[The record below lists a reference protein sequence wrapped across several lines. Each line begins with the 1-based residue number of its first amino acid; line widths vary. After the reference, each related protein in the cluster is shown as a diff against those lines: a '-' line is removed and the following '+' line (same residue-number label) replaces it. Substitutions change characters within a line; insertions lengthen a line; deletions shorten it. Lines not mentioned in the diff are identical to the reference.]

1 MAGHEILLNI
11 IGGVALLLWAV
22 RMIRTGIMR
31 AYGARLRQA
40 LSGTGQNRLAAFG
53 AGVGSA
59 AALQSATGSTL
70 LTISFVQN
78 RLIGLVTA
86 LAVVLGADLGSTL
99 VVQLLSFDLGWLSP
113 LLIAGGVISFMT
125 SEKPIRRHL
134 GRAAIGLGL
143 VILALQLVVGV
154 SEPLRDSASLQAV
167 LQALGNDPILAV
179 VVAAGLTWIAH
190 SSVATVLLIMSLTAS
205 GVIALPLG
213 LALVLGA
220 NVGTALVAIGL
231 TARSPVSARRIPY
244 GNLLFRAL
252 GMVAVL
258 PLIDL
263 LLPYLSLLSGDA
275 GRQVA
280 NFHTVFNLALALVFL
295 PLLTPIAALLERLF
309 PESANGGAEETVR
322 HLDESV
328 LDSPKLALACA
339 TREVMRMADEV
350 ETMLK
355 GAIDCFESD
364 DPADIERIRTL
375 DDRVDELHEEI
386 KLYATKISR
395 NKMSARESQDCTDI
409 IIFTT
414 NLEHIGDIIA
424 NSLMDLAKKRRRNQL
439 TFSDEGLSELRE
451 FHAGVVRQMQV
462 AMSVFVSRDPGM
474 ARSLIEKKT
483 EFREQERLGSLHH
496 LDRLR
501 DGRPETIET
510 SALHMDILRDLKR
523 IHSHLTSVAYPI
535 LDAAGELRP
544 TRLRPAG
551 GSEKRAAGE

>member
-40 LSGTGQNRLAAFG
+40 LSGSAQNRLAAFG
-53 AGVGSA
+53 AGVGAA
-59 AALQSATGSTL
+59 AALQSATGATL
-70 LTISFVQN
+70 LAISFVQN
-78 RLIGLVTA
+78 RLIGLATA
-86 LAVVLGADLGSTL
+86 LAVILGADLGSTL
-99 VVQLLSFDLGWLSP
+99 VVQVLSFDIAWLSP
-113 LLIAGGVISFMT
+113 VLIAGGVISFMT

-143 VILALQLVVGV
+143 VLLALQLVVGV
-154 SEPLRDSASLQAV
+154 SEPLRESASLQAV

-179 VVAAGLTWIAH
+179 VVAAALTWLAH
-190 SSVATVLLIMSLTAS
+190 SSVAMVLLIMSLTAS

-213 LALVLGA
+213 MALVLGA
-220 NVGTALVAIGL
+220 NIGTALVAIGL
-231 TARSPVSARRIPY
+231 TAQSSVEARRLPY

-252 GMVAVL
+252 GMIAVL
-258 PLIDL
+258 PVIDL
-263 LLPYLSLLSGDA
+263 LLPLLSQLGGEP
-275 GRQVA
+275 GRQIA
-280 NFHTVFNLALALVFL
+280 NFHTAFNLALAIVFL
-295 PLLTPIAALLERLF
+295 PLLAPIAALLVRVFRE
-309 PESANGGAEETVR
+309 PSGGGVEPTVR
-322 HLDESV
+322 HLDEGV
-328 LDSPKLALACA
+328 LGNPKLALACA
-339 TREVMRMADEV
+339 TREVMRMADVV

-355 GAIDCFESD
+355 GSIGCFESE
-364 DPADIERIRTL
+364 DPADIERIRDL
-375 DDRVDELHEEI
+375 DDKVDELHEEI

-395 NKMSARESQDCTDI
+395 NKMSEEESRDCTNI

-414 NLEHIGDIIA
+414 NLEHIGDIIE

-439 TFSDEGLSELRE
+439 NFSDEGYTEICE

-474 ARSLIEKKT
+474 ARALIEQKT

-544 TRLRPAG
+544 TRLRPAR
-551 GSEKRAAGE
+551 SEETRAAGE

>member
-40 LSGTGQNRLAAFG
+40 LSGSAQNRLAAFG
-53 AGVGSA
+53 AGVGAA
-59 AALQSATGSTL
+59 AALQSATGATL
-70 LTISFVQN
+70 LAISFVQN
-78 RLIGLVTA
+78 RLIGLATA
-86 LAVVLGADLGSTL
+86 LAVILGADLGSTL
-99 VVQLLSFDLGWLSP
+99 VVQVLSFDIAWLSP
-113 LLIAGGVISFMT
+113 VLIAGGVISFMT

-143 VILALQLVVGV
+143 VLLALQLVVGV
-154 SEPLRDSASLQAV
+154 SEPLRESASLQAV

-179 VVAAGLTWIAH
+179 VVAAALTWLAH
-190 SSVATVLLIMSLTAS
+190 SSVAMVLLIMSLTAS

-213 LALVLGA
+213 MALVLGA
-220 NVGTALVAIGL
+220 NIGTALVAIGL
-231 TARSPVSARRIPY
+231 TAQSSVEARRLPY

-252 GMVAVL
+252 GMIAVL
-258 PLIDL
+258 PVIDL
-263 LLPYLSLLSGDA
+263 LLPLLSQLGGEP
-275 GRQVA
+275 GRQIA
-280 NFHTVFNLALALVFL
+280 NFHTAFNLALAIVFL
-295 PLLTPIAALLERLF
+295 PLLAPIAALLVRVFRE
-309 PESANGGAEETVR
+309 PSGGGVEPTVR
-322 HLDESV
+322 HLDEGV
-328 LDSPKLALACA
+328 LGNPKLALACA
-339 TREVMRMADEV
+339 TREVMRMADVV

-355 GAIDCFESD
+355 GSFGCFESE
-364 DPADIERIRTL
+364 DPADIERIRDL
-375 DDRVDELHEEI
+375 DDKVDELHEEI

-395 NKMSARESQDCTDI
+395 NKMSEEESRDCTNI

-414 NLEHIGDIIA
+414 NLEHIGDIIE

-439 TFSDEGLSELRE
+439 NFSDEGYTEICE

-474 ARSLIEKKT
+474 ARALIEQKT

-544 TRLRPAG
+544 TRLRPAR
-551 GSEKRAAGE
+551 SEETRAAGE